1 MKIWSLATLCC
12 YLGTETYNSLNLII
26 VETRAKRRK
35 DFNF

>member
-12 YLGTETYNSLNLII
+12 YLGTETYNCLNLII
-26 VETRAKRRK
+26 VETHAKRKK